1 MQRLWAA
8 AVMAA
13 AVAVLCAIGL
23 FAFRKYDKT
32 MSDLLNEA
40 YANVEDGDF
49 VKAKE
54 TSEQIE
60 KEWTKAE
67 NTLSYFMERTRLF
80 NIGADIARL
89 PILAEAEESTEFK
102 ALCRSLLAQLKHI
115 EYAENG

>member
-8 AVMAA
+8 GVLAA
-13 AVAVLCAIGL
+13 AVAALCVFGML
-23 FAFRKYDKT
+23 AFKKYDKR
-32 MSDLLNEA
+32 MASLLNEA
-40 YANVEDGDF
+40 YSQVENGDF
-49 VKAKE
+49 AKAKE

-67 NTLSYFMERTRLF
+67 NTLSYLMERTRLF

-89 PILAEAEESTEFK
+89 QVLAEEEETAEFK
-102 ALCRSLLAQLKHI
+102 ALCRSLMAQLRHI